1 MHLKHGSHP
10 EAYIRYTKAK
20 IRAII
25 LGILILGV
33 IIVFSISVGPVFIP
47 PESVIKTLMGISITE
62 NFDTIIWDIRLPEV
76 VAGIV
81 AGIALAIAGVAM
93 QSILR
98 NPLGE
103 PYTLG
108 ISSAAAF
115 GAAFSV
121 MFISSGK
128 VGDGIVI
135 LNPYLTT
142 VVAFGFSLLATVI
155 ILLLSRYRA
164 SSPEVMVLAGVA
176 IGSLFVAARMFL
188 EYFASD
194 IELSSIIFWTFGDLS
209 RAGWDEIALM
219 GIATTLIG
227 LYFFHHRWSFNAID
241 AGDETAQSLGVDV
254 KRIRLTGMVAAS
266 LLAAIVTSF
275 LGVIGF
281 VGLVAPHMV
290 RRLIGDDNRYL
301 IPGSCVAGAIM
312 LVGSDL
318 VARIIIA
325 PTILPVSILTSFLGV
340 PLFLYLLLK
349 GWSIR

>member
-1 MHLKHGSHP
+1 MHLNDGSHP
-10 EAYIRYTKAK
+10 TAYIRYTRSK
-20 IRAII
+20 IRAIL
-25 LGILILGV
+25 LGCLLLILIV
-33 IIVFSISVGPVFIP
+33 ILSISVGPVFIP
-47 PESVIKTLMGISITE
+47 PDEVLKTLMGISVTE
-62 NFDTIIWDIRLPEV
+62 NWDTIIWDIRLPEV
-76 VAGIV
+76 IAGII
-81 AGIALAIAGVAM
+81 AGIGLAIAGVAM

-121 MFISSGK
+121 MFLSSGK
-128 VGDGIVI
+128 VGDGITI

-142 VVAFGFSLLATVI
+142 VIAFAFSLLATVM
-155 ILLLSRYRA
+155 ILVLSRYRA
-164 SSPEVMVLAGVA
+164 ASPEVMVLAGVA
-176 IGSLFVAARMFL
+176 IGSLFIAARMFL

-194 IELSSIIFWTFGDLS
+194 IELASIIFWTFGDLS
-209 RAGWDEIALM
+209 RAGWDEIWLM
-219 GIATTLIG
+219 AIVIVIVGI
-227 LYFFHHRWSFNAID
+227 YFYHHRWSFNAID

-254 KRIRLTGMVAAS
+254 KRVRLVGMVAAS
-266 LLAAIVTSF
+266 FLAAIITSF

-290 RRLIGDDNRYL
+290 RRIIGDDNRYL

-312 LVGSDL
+312 LLGSDT
-318 VARIIIA
+318 VARIILA
-325 PTILPVSILTSFLGV
+325 PTVLPVSILTSFLGV

-349 GWSIR
+349 GWSR

>member
-1 MHLKHGSHP
+1 MHLKDGSHP
-10 EAYIRYTKAK
+10 TAYIQYTRSK
-20 IRAII
+20 IRAIL
-25 LGILILGV
+25 LGCLLLFF
-33 IIVFSISVGPVFIP
+33 IIIISISVGPVFIP
-47 PESVIKTLMGISITE
+47 PDEVLKTLMGISVTE
-62 NFDTIIWDIRLPEV
+62 KWDTIIWDIRLPEV
-76 VAGIV
+76 IAGII
-81 AGIALAIAGVAM
+81 AGVGLAIAGVAM

-121 MFISSGK
+121 MFLSSGK
-128 VGDGIVI
+128 VGDGITI

-142 VVAFGFSLLATVI
+142 VVAFAFSLLATVM
-155 ILLLSRYRA
+155 ILVLSRYRA
-164 SSPEVMVLAGVA
+164 ASPEVMVLAGVA

-194 IELSSIIFWTFGDLS
+194 IELASIIFWTFGDLS
-209 RAGWDEIALM
+209 RAGWDEIWLM
-219 GIATTLIG
+219 SIVIFIIAM
-227 LYFFHHRWSFNAID
+227 YFYHHRWSFNAID

-254 KRIRLTGMVAAS
+254 KRVRLVGMVAAS
-266 LLAAIVTSF
+266 FLAAIITSF

-290 RRLIGDDNRYL
+290 RRIIGDDNRYL

-312 LVGSDL
+312 LLGSDT
-318 VARIIIA
+318 VARVIMA
-325 PTILPVSILTSFLGV
+325 PTVIPVSILTAFLGV

-349 GWSIR
+349 GWTR

>member
-10 EAYIRYTKAK
+10 DAYIRYTRSKIKA
-20 IRAII
+20 ILLGCVLLFLII
-25 LGILILGV
+25 IC
-33 IIVFSISVGPVFIP
+33 SISVGPVFIP
-47 PESVIKTLMGISITE
+47 PEEVLKTLMGISVTE
-62 NFDTIIWDIRLPEV
+62 NWDTIIWDIRLPEV
-76 VAGIV
+76 IAGII
-81 AGIALAIAGVAM
+81 AGVALAIAGVAM

-121 MFISSGK
+121 MFLSAGK
-128 VGDGIVI
+128 VGDGITI

-142 VVAFGFSLLATVI
+142 VVAFVFSLLATLM
-155 ILLLSRYRA
+155 ILILSRYRA

-176 IGSLFVAARMFL
+176 IGSLFVAARMFI

-194 IELSSIIFWTFGDLS
+194 IELASIIFWTFGDLS
-209 RAGWDEIALM
+209 RAGWDEIWLM
-219 GIATTLIG
+219 GITTFIIG
-227 LYFFHHRWSFNAID
+227 VYFFHHRWSFNAID

-266 LLAAIVTSF
+266 FLAAIVTSF

-290 RRLIGDDNRYL
+290 RRIIGDDNRYL

-312 LVGSDL
+312 LLGSDT
-318 VARIIIA
+318 VARIILA
-325 PTILPVSILTSFLGV
+325 PTVIPVSILTAFLGV
-340 PLFLYLLLK
+340 PLFLYLLMK
-349 GWSIR
+349 GWSR